1 MPPPFECGCRIECA
15 EATELIP
22 PNSSPCNFPVGVSD
36 VLTNSKLRVA
46 PNPFSDFL
54 SITSPFQAT
63 SVLLLINSHGQIMLQ
78 KRLHPFE
85 KISFSQHELGKEE
98 IIFLKL
104 ISDNGESESGIAI
117 HVH

>member
-1 MPPPFECGCRIECA
+1 
-15 EATELIP
+15 
-22 PNSSPCNFPVGVSD
+22 
-36 VLTNSKLRVA
+36 
-46 PNPFSDFL
+46 
-54 SITSPFQAT
+54 
-63 SVLLLINSHGQIMLQ
+63 MLQ

-98 IIFLKL
+98 IIFVKL